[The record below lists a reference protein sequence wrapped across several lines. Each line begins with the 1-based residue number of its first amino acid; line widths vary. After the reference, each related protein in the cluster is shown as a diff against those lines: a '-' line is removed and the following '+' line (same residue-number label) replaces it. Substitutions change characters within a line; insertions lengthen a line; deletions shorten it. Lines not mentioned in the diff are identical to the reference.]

1 MPNDATEKQ
10 VHELQERV
18 NFLEERCSQLVVLLE
33 TTNALVLASVRQSE
47 NRLQVIAEYQQL
59 CAFADRG
66 PAVAMRTEY
75 ELDFTRAV
83 REATISNLMLPE
95 DDQGSMFPN

>member
-1 MPNDATEKQ
+1 MPIEATEKQ
-10 VHELQERV
+10 IHELQERV
-18 NFLEERCSQLVVLLE
+18 DFLEERCSQLVVLLE
-33 TTNALVLASVRQSE
+33 TTNALALASIRQSE
-47 NRLQVIAEYQQL
+47 NRLHVIAEYQQL

-95 DDQGSMFPN
+95 DDQEVMFPN